1 MYSFRKDKNKNKYKR
16 QLFSW
21 EHRFNQ
27 TKLFFDKHSI
37 LPTKVIKTN
46 DEEIVILKNWLLK
59 QVERGNKGKL
69 TSEQKSKLKQIGV
82 IFYKTIKEQRWF
94 DRYEELI
101 LYKKKYGNTLVPA
114 KYKNNKKLGIWVS
127 SQRVRYKKNKLS
139 KLRIELLEKIDGWI
153 WDIIEAQWYDRYYN
167 LLNFIKEHNRLPY
180 EKDDKKLH
188 TWIENQRAQFRK
200 KTLSKQR
207 ILKLEKL
214 EYWKWRV
221 KS

>member
-1 MYSFRKDKNKNKYKR
+1 N
-16 QLFSW
+16 
-21 EHRFNQ
+21 
-27 TKLFFDKHSI
+27 I

-46 DEEIVILKNWLLK
+46 DEEIVILKNWVLK

-82 IFYKTIKEQRWF
+82 IFNKTIKEQRWI

-127 SQRVRYKKNKLS
+127 GQRDKYKKNKLS

-153 WDIIEAQWYDRYYN
+153 WDVIEAQWYDKYYN

-200 KTLSKQR
+200 NKLDKKKVNLLEN
-207 ILKLEKL
+207 LKLWYWEKDSWNRSY
-214 EYWKWRV
+214 E
-221 KS
+221 